1 MCPRKV
7 QDAYGQ
13 ALFLVERSPRASG
26 ALSRY
31 CLQQIIRD
39 FWGLEAKNQGL
50 LSDELDFISE
60 MIAEETRD
68 SIQCVRDFG
77 SLDYHFSQDR
87 DMMVDTTVEEARML
101 LALVQLLFQEWYAER
116 YKRKTRYE
124 TIRRMAEIA
133 QNTQEEAMRAE
144 EIAEAQA
151 ADGEDEAPPASEE
164 DTANASEEDSTKEKE
179 PDNDDEPDAPKA
191 RSRSGDRKLTPNSG
205 FGPARK
211 GQLQVTSR
219 KRYSASTFTSAWT
232 SLLCSRT

>member
-1 MCPRKV
+1 MSGLGLNFFRRSEPAETAPIETNGNQQAAQRPTAPSDVPEKV

-39 FWGLEAKNQGL
+39 FWGLETENQGL

-68 SIQCVRDFG
+68 SIQCVREFG
-77 SLDYHFSQDR
+77 SIDYHFSQDR
-87 DMMVDTTVEEARML
+87 DMMVDTTIEEARML

-133 QNTQEEAMRAE
+133 QNTHEEAMRAE
-144 EIAEAQA
+144 EIAAAQA
-151 ADGEDEAPPASEE
+151 ADGEDEAPPASDE
-164 DTANASEEDSTKEKE
+164 DTVNASEEDSSKEKE
-179 PDNDDEPDAPKA
+179 PDNDDEPDAPKLEA
-191 RSRSGDRKLTPNSG
+191 VRATGS
-205 FGPARK
+205 
-211 GQLQVTSR
+211 
-219 KRYSASTFTSAWT
+219 
-232 SLLCSRT
+232 

>member
-1 MCPRKV
+1 MSGLGLNFFRRSDAVEEEAPIEPNGNRPAAQRPTAPSDVPEKV

-39 FWGLEAKNQGL
+39 FWDIEPKKQGL
-50 LSDELDFISE
+50 LSEELDHISK
-60 MIAEETRD
+60 MIAEETRE
-68 SIQCVRDFG
+68 SIQCVREFG
-77 SLDYHFSQDR
+77 SIDYHFSQDR

-116 YKRKTRYE
+116 YKRKTRSE

-144 EIAEAQA
+144 ALAEAQA
-151 ADGEDEAPPASEE
+151 VEGEDELAAASDVPSE
-164 DTANASEEDSTKEKE
+164 DGA
-179 PDNDDEPDAPKA
+179 DNDDEPNAPKLEA
-191 RSRSGDRKLTPNSG
+191 VRATGS
-205 FGPARK
+205 
-211 GQLQVTSR
+211 
-219 KRYSASTFTSAWT
+219 
-232 SLLCSRT
+232 

>member
-1 MCPRKV
+1 MSGIGLNFFRRSDPVEEAPVETNGNQPAAQRPTAPSDVPEKV

-39 FWGLEAKNQGL
+39 FWDIQPKKQGM
-50 LSDELDFISE
+50 LSDELDHISS

-77 SLDYHFSQDR
+77 SIDYHFSQDR

-116 YKRKTRYE
+116 YKRKTRCE

-133 QNTQEEAMRAE
+133 QNTQEEAQRAE
-144 EIAEAQA
+144 AIAEAQA
-151 ADGEDEAPPASEE
+151 TEGDVEDEAAAASDAKSE
-164 DTANASEEDSTKEKE
+164 DGA
-179 PDNDDEPDAPKA
+179 DNDDEPNAPKLEA
-191 RSRSGDRKLTPNSG
+191 VRATGS
-205 FGPARK
+205 
-211 GQLQVTSR
+211 
-219 KRYSASTFTSAWT
+219 
-232 SLLCSRT
+232 